1 MECISGLE
9 AVPLDYGLQDVLAR
23 QGLQFEPWVGAA
35 AASFTTKLPIPSSCS
50 IFSSEGYFRLK
61 RHHRSICFAPK
72 TGEPIRSLFCIKGMK
87 PLAPDFDSALDR
99 WAARHMPNSGLN
111 LLETFVLMEDKLR
124 VAIGRS
130 TGVFI
135 IRTAV
140 FNDHL
145 YRWTERRVGV
155 NFGANVFVH
164 LAGLIETG
172 QCNGRPARSRWSSS
186 RRRRRCRCRTVRR
199 MCRPRPTIWS
209 VRCLRPS
216 CKRPAWD
223 V

>member
-35 AASFTTKLPIPSSCS
+35 AASFATKLPIPSSCS

-72 TGEPIRSLFCIKGMK
+72 TGEPIRSLFCIKGME

-99 WAARHMPNSGLN
+99 WAARHMPDSGLN

-135 IRTAV
+135 ILQPRLMITFTDGPSAGSASTLARTS
-140 FNDHL
+140 L
-145 YRWTERRVGV
+145 YT
-155 NFGANVFVH
+155 
-164 LAGLIETG
+164 
-172 QCNGRPARSRWSSS
+172 SRASS
-186 RRRRRCRCRTVRR
+186 RPVSAMGDQPAAAGQALGAGVGAAAGRCAECAGQDRRYGQ
-199 MCRPRPTIWS
+199 S
-209 VRCLRPS
+209 G
-216 CKRPAWD
+216 A
-223 V
+223 